1 MLYPAELQ
9 ALPQARTGTLP
20 QGESLCLGR
29 VWRGKNVLLGEERI
43 GEQELFSPA
52 LQFLAKRHQLLRL
65 LSCQPVFFFSKR
77 RGQANDRDGCL
88 HLAGAFDAS
97 VLVRGD
103 AHRTTGERAKG
114 IDCAASVRTECGA
127 GQVLELVAYLF
138 SEMVG
143 PIVQQW

>member
-1 MLYPAELQ
+1 MGEK
-9 ALPQARTGTLP
+9 ALA
-20 QGESLCLGR
+20 
-29 VWRGKNVLLGEERI
+29 WEERI
-43 GEQELFSPA
+43 GEQKFFSLA
-52 LQFLAKRHQLLRL
+52 LPLQAECRQLLRL
-65 LSCQPVFFFSKR
+65 FSCQPVFLFSKR

-88 HLAGAFDAS
+88 HLAGAFDAPI
-97 VLVRGD
+97 LVRGD